1 MSITRERVRKEGER
15 SFTYAK
21 RPAWGCLFVS
31 DDTSGV
37 IVGARLKWFDGPWS
51 SSPEEHLTDDG
62 GITFK
67 RVTSSLLP
75 PDWLMNK
82 DIGEIE
88 TDPEKLLELPKVWAA
103 YREAFGGP
111 VFVNAASAPH

>member
-1 MSITRERVRKEGER
+1 MNMMRERVRKEGER
-15 SFTYAK
+15 GFIFAK
-21 RPAWGCLFVS
+21 QPAWGCLFVS

-37 IVGARLKWFDGPWS
+37 IVGARLKWFDGPWA

-75 PDWLMNK
+75 PDWVMNK

-103 YREAFGGP
+103 YREALGGA